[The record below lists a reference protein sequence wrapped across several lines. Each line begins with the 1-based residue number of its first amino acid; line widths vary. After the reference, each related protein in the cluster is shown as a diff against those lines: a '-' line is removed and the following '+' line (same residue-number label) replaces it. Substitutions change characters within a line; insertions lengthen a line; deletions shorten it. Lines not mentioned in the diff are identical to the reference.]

1 MKQYFLEQGAK
12 ENRAIIRNLR
22 KAGYKVITSSL
33 GNQVTNFGLI
43 KTTMVSIFNSDGNE
57 TIIIN
62 GRDYASRGV

>member
-1 MKQYFLEQGAK
+1 MRQYFLEQGAK

-43 KTTMVSIFNSDGNE
+43 KTTMISIFNSDGNE
-57 TIIIN
+57 ATIIN
-62 GRDYASRGV
+62 GRDCASRGV